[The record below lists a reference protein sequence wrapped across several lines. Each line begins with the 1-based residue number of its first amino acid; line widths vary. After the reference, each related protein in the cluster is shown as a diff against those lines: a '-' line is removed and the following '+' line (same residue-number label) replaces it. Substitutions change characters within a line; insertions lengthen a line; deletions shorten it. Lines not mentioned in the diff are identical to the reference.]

1 MKTNTLFQE
10 QSIANEK
17 VAKSALT
24 KVITD
29 NVSLHITTQELLT
42 RLVVAGDTKCLE
54 CGIDRLSAK
63 AAKYSSKVTELVA
76 AWRNL
81 FGEDFD
87 IESLTLSLASKHFP
101 LAVGE
106 PAYNPY
112 DESTWHLNPS
122 AHPTVSTPE
131 SLSDSRDR
139 QATSM
144 EQLIKEALKGKL
156 PKGTKIAVV
165 KGIQTAPGT
174 QKVFGLD
181 PLDYDSFQDFFD
193 AVKVEMETRNSD
205 GRSAEV
211 ITEMET
217 LIKNVTLGAS
227 NVTSI
232 GEFETETSTPVISLK
247 KGNKKDTL
255 NT

>member
-131 SLSDSRDR
+131 GSTDWKEPM
-139 QATSM
+139 SM
-144 EQLIKEALKGKL
+144 EQLIKETLEGKL

-165 KGIQTAPGT
+165 NGIRATSRT

-205 GRSAEV
+205 GRSSEV

-227 NVTSI
+227 NVTSV
-232 GEFETETSTPVISLK
+232 GEFEAETSTPVISLK

>member
-122 AHPTVSTPE
+122 AHPSTSSE
-131 SLSDSRDR
+131 SSTDSGSK
-139 QATSM
+139 QPMSM
-144 EQLIKEALKGKL
+144 EQLIKETLEGKL

-165 KGIQTAPGT
+165 NGIRATSRT